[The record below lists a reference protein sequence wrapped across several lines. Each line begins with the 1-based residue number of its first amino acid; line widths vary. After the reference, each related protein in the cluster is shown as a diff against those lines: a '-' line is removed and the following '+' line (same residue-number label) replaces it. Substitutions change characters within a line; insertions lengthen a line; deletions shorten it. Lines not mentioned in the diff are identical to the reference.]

1 MLKIGIT
8 GGIGSGKTTI
18 CKLFQMQNIPVF
30 YADQQAKAIMQTDTH
45 LIEDLKVEFG
55 HEVYSQQGLLN
66 RSKLAEL
73 VFNDEIKLKKLNSLV
88 HPAVF
93 RAFDVWVKQ
102 QHATYVLKEAA
113 LLFESGSNKD
123 CDYVVLVKSPQ
134 DLKVKR
140 IIERDTISE
149 ADVLKRMNK
158 QLSDEEK
165 ENKSDFII
173 YNDEKQMLISQVL
186 KLHEIFLKLAVKVK

>member
-8 GGIGSGKTTI
+8 GGIGSGKTTV
-18 CKLFQMQNIPVF
+18 CKLFQLQNIPVF
-30 YADQQAKAIMQTDTH
+30 YADQQAKTIMQTDTR
-45 LIEDLKVEFG
+45 LVDDLKAEFG
-55 HEVYSQQGLLN
+55 QDVYSKEGLLD
-66 RSKLAEL
+66 RRKLGGL
-73 VFNDEIKLKKLNSLV
+73 VFNDEQKLKQLNSLV

-102 QHATYVLKEAA
+102 QHASYVLKEAA
-113 LLFESGSNKD
+113 LLFESGSYKD
-123 CDYVVLVKSPQ
+123 CDYVILVKSPK

-140 IIERDTISE
+140 IIERDSISE
-149 ADVLKRMNK
+149 SDVLKRMNK

-165 ENKSDFII
+165 EKKSDFIL